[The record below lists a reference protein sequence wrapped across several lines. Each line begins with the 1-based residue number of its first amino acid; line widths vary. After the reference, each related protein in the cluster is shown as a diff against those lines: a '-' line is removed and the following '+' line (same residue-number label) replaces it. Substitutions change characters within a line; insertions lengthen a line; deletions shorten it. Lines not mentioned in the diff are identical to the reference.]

1 MVSGIDLVR
10 EQIRVAEGHELS
22 FKQED
27 LKINGH
33 SMEVRVY
40 AENPWENFSPD
51 IGTLEVYSRPL
62 GPGVRVDDGFEQGM
76 EVPIYY
82 DPMISKLVT
91 HGENREEAMDR
102 MIRAIDEYRVLGV
115 ETTLPFGK
123 YVMQHEAFRS
133 GNFSTNFVN
142 VHFDAE
148 KLSAVKNDELEMA
161 AIFASK
167 LLQDD
172 ADKDRFNNKVNE
184 PSNWKRNRTL

>member
-1 MVSGIDLVR
+1 MYKR
-10 EQIRVAEGHELS
+10 Q
-22 FKQED
+22 
-27 LKINGH
+27 
-33 SMEVRVY
+33 
-40 AENPWENFSPD
+40 ENPWENFSPD
-51 IGTLEVYSRPL
+51 IGTLEVYKRPM

-133 GNFSTNFVN
+133 GNFSTSFVN
-142 VHFDAE
+142 EHFDPE
-148 KLSAVKNDELEMA
+148 KLTQVNNDELEMA
-161 AIFASK
+161 AIFAAT
-167 LLQDD
+167 LVQEDMN
-172 ADKDRFNNKVNE
+172 ADVIPDKVNE
-184 PSNWKRNRTL
+184 NSNWKRNRKL